1 MFPFSFYLQAF
12 LSKSLAPKEYAEL
25 ENACVKACNNDL
37 SPPKEK
43 HMQTLLLACGGG
55 QGNQPDRV
63 SVSDI
68 NYVLNSISRII
79 SKASGWI
86 SMLKS
91 HIVLHRLFQECGGKF
106 QREFFHLA
114 ESLRNTRSGG
124 KEQDLFSLKYW
135 KDDSSRTAFEL
146 SGWVRAYALYFEEY
160 TCCAKFWP
168 FLCSQGG
175 GSTPMQS
182 YEFDK
187 LLQHVPVTQTLMRR
201 LTDCEPVGEILQRN
215 DSPVR
220 AATALIFKDS
230 LKVFKLANEGVCA
243 LVGSFF
249 EQDKSKAR
257 KGLEIYKRSLVQH
270 EDLQRLYTTCHNMQI
285 VNKVPALEAPP
296 ETFLATMQEYVDT
309 AKVGEMPAG
318 VGARRTNKPSGD
330 ASSQSSL
337 VATSSAST
345 TPQQNA
351 NATLDALFGEMN
363 IQTPPQNARDLTN
376 TGVSAA
382 GDFVAAG
389 TTPSTSNDDPFG
401 LANINNGNTRGQ
413 HQQAQPAASTSTTP
427 SQLPPPIRAH
437 QPPPQQQ
444 QEQQQQQQQQ
454 QIARRFLISSYDVT
468 GVSNDLI
475 ALAKSVMT
483 IKPNYSYTA
492 SEVQEQ
498 VTLINQLGVFKK
510 IEPLVT
516 ETRDGMVIDFQLES
530 HPEIRSIVVS
540 GCDYLPNT
548 VLTSAFKGQMNKVL
562 NMHKFHSGMRKIRD
576 WYNVNAIPSN
586 ILGADVDTDTGVVE
600 LRISEPKIGNVNVRF
615 MDAAGNPQKKGT
627 TKPSIIARYLSNVKP
642 GKVYSVKGV
651 QDDLRA
657 VYANCPV
664 EDVSSQPIP
673 RNAAAGGQQQQQN
686 AEGENLLSRDTTAK
700 VQDSMVMD
708 FTVNIVEKSPGGF
721 SAGGG
726 MSAKGLT
733 EGNFGGLL
741 ANVNYV
747 QRNLFGKCQKLNLGL
762 DVVPKSNSKKGIDA
776 DIKLSLSDPWIEGDK
791 RRTARTF
798 NLNTAAV
805 SASQIY
811 GASQFQD
818 ENDEGAEDRLSS
830 ALSIDA
836 NSTKGDFININT
848 KNGDIGSTNI
858 NNSKVGEIDES
869 KTVTSS
875 SSNSEG
881 EKTGGFSKSLAKL
894 GGGKSRD
901 DVVAKED
908 STSNNENSA
917 VPSNNKS
924 SNEVRVRKLISS
936 IDYSRPLANG
946 WNGTFIASWC
956 RSSLWDGQR
965 NSILHDA
972 YGAPLTF
979 SGSGCDVAATSQ
991 LRVVYSAPDGDTQ
1004 LMLSAEQAVPLRPDW
1019 LNFTRLFARAQ
1030 RTFQFPIFSSSKS
1043 REQNLSAMTN
1053 ADRETGKIKRG
1064 VFATTPIKLTFASK
1078 GGNVIG
1084 DLPPHEAFPIGG
1096 TNSVRGYN
1104 EGAVGTARKFVVGSA
1119 ELVVPTG
1126 IEHVS
1131 ASLFFDCGSDLNS
1144 GSSILGDP
1152 AGTRGKPG
1160 SGFGYGAGFQLASP
1174 FGPLRLE
1181 YAKNNHGITRAHF
1194 GIGRSF

>member
-1 MFPFSFYLQAF
+1 MRNSE
-12 LSKSLAPKEYAEL
+12 SGAER
-25 ENACVKACNNDL
+25 VRSVGDGDDRPRGGK
-37 SPPKEK
+37 
-43 HMQTLLLACGGG
+43 GGG
-55 QGNQPDRV
+55 GGEERNAERKNNHEKP
-63 SVSDI
+63 
-68 NYVLNSISRII
+68 
-79 SKASGWI
+79 AS
-86 SMLKS
+86 SLP
-91 HIVLHRLFQECGGKF
+91 F
-106 QREFFHLA
+106 QRRGRINRGREEGRARRIFDIADASSNSNATDSSTTTTNKKKNSFNGNNNKSRSNFAQGQGETSAKGGA
-114 ESLRNTRSGG
+114 EREGNRSIGRDVQSSGTTTRKTRNTR
-124 KEQDLFSLKYW
+124 D
-135 KDDSSRTAFEL
+135 FE
-146 SGWVRAYALYFEEY
+146 
-160 TCCAKFWP
+160 
-168 FLCSQGG
+168 
-175 GSTPMQS
+175 M
-182 YEFDK
+182 
-187 LLQHVPVTQTLMRR
+187 
-201 LTDCEPVGEILQRN
+201 
-215 DSPVR
+215 
-220 AATALIFKDS
+220 
-230 LKVFKLANEGVCA
+230 NEGA
-243 LVGSFF
+243 FA
-249 EQDKSKAR
+249 E
-257 KGLEIYKRSLVQH
+257 E
-270 EDLQRLYTTCHNMQI
+270 EEE
-285 VNKVPALEAPP
+285 NKKNGTSPA
-296 ETFLATMQEYVDT
+296 
-309 AKVGEMPAG
+309 
-318 VGARRTNKPSGD
+318 
-330 ASSQSSL
+330 
-337 VATSSAST
+337 
-345 TPQQNA
+345 
-351 NATLDALFGEMN
+351 
-363 IQTPPQNARDLTN
+363 
-376 TGVSAA
+376 
-382 GDFVAAG
+382 
-389 TTPSTSNDDPFG
+389 
-401 LANINNGNTRGQ
+401 
-413 HQQAQPAASTSTTP
+413 
-427 SQLPPPIRAH
+427 
-437 QPPPQQQ
+437 QQQ
-444 QEQQQQQQQQ
+444 LQQQ

-492 SEVQEQ
+492 NEVQEQ

-510 IEPLVT
+510 IEPQVT

-548 VLTSAFKGQMNKVL
+548 VLTNSFKGQMNKVL

-615 MDAAGNPQKKGT
+615 LDAAGNPQKKGT

-642 GKVYSVKGV
+642 GKVYSIKGV

-673 RNAAAGGQQQQQN
+673 RNAAAGVQQQQQQQ
-686 AEGENLLSRDTTAK
+686 AEGENLVSRDTTAK
-700 VQDSMVMD
+700 VQDSMIMD

-762 DVVPKSNSKKGIDA
+762 EVVPKSNSKKGIDA

-798 NLNTAAV
+798 NLNTAAI

-818 ENDEGAEDRLSS
+818 DNDEGAEDRLSS
-830 ALSIDA
+830 AFNVDA
-836 NSTKGDFININT
+836 NSTRMNVNNNI
-848 KNGDIGSTNI
+848 GDIGSSTINDNKVGDN
-858 NNSKVGEIDES
+858 NNSV
-869 KTVTSS
+869 
-875 SSNSEG
+875 G
-881 EKTGGFSKSLAKL
+881 EKTGGFSKTISQLS
-894 GGGKSRD
+894 GGKSRD
-901 DVVAKED
+901 DTVAKED
-908 STSNNENSA
+908 STRNDENNA
-917 VPSNNKS
+917 APSNNKKDS

-1004 LMLSAEQAVPLRPDW
+1004 LMLSAEQALPLRPDW

-1030 RTFQFPIFSSSKS
+1030 RTFQFPIFSSSKG
-1043 REQNLSAMTN
+1043 REQNLGSMMST
-1053 ADRETGKIKRG
+1053 DRETDEIKRG
-1064 VFATTPIKLTFASK
+1064 AFASTPIKLTLASK

-1126 IEHVS
+1126 IEHIS

-1181 YAKNNHGITRAHF
+1181 YAKNDHGITRAHF

>member
-1 MFPFSFYLQAF
+1 VQS
-12 LSKSLAPKEYAEL
+12 
-25 ENACVKACNNDL
+25 
-37 SPPKEK
+37 
-43 HMQTLLLACGGG
+43 
-55 QGNQPDRV
+55 
-63 SVSDI
+63 
-68 NYVLNSISRII
+68 
-79 SKASGWI
+79 SGTTR
-86 SMLKS
+86 KT
-91 HIVLHRLFQECGGKF
+91 
-106 QREFFHLA
+106 
-114 ESLRNTRSGG
+114 RNTR
-124 KEQDLFSLKYW
+124 D
-135 KDDSSRTAFEL
+135 FE
-146 SGWVRAYALYFEEY
+146 
-160 TCCAKFWP
+160 
-168 FLCSQGG
+168 
-175 GSTPMQS
+175 M
-182 YEFDK
+182 
-187 LLQHVPVTQTLMRR
+187 
-201 LTDCEPVGEILQRN
+201 
-215 DSPVR
+215 
-220 AATALIFKDS
+220 
-230 LKVFKLANEGVCA
+230 NEGA
-243 LVGSFF
+243 FA
-249 EQDKSKAR
+249 E
-257 KGLEIYKRSLVQH
+257 E
-270 EDLQRLYTTCHNMQI
+270 EEE
-285 VNKVPALEAPP
+285 NKKNGTSPA
-296 ETFLATMQEYVDT
+296 
-309 AKVGEMPAG
+309 
-318 VGARRTNKPSGD
+318 
-330 ASSQSSL
+330 
-337 VATSSAST
+337 
-345 TPQQNA
+345 
-351 NATLDALFGEMN
+351 
-363 IQTPPQNARDLTN
+363 
-376 TGVSAA
+376 
-382 GDFVAAG
+382 
-389 TTPSTSNDDPFG
+389 
-401 LANINNGNTRGQ
+401 
-413 HQQAQPAASTSTTP
+413 
-427 SQLPPPIRAH
+427 
-437 QPPPQQQ
+437 
-444 QEQQQQQQQQ
+444 QQQQQQQ

-492 SEVQEQ
+492 NEVQEQ

-510 IEPLVT
+510 IEPQVT

-548 VLTSAFKGQMNKVL
+548 VLTNAFKGQMNKVL

-615 MDAAGNPQKKGT
+615 LDAAGNPQKKGT

-642 GKVYSVKGV
+642 GKVYSIKGV

-673 RNAAAGGQQQQQN
+673 RNAAAGVQQQQQQQ
-686 AEGENLLSRDTTAK
+686 AEGENLVSRDTTAK
-700 VQDSMVMD
+700 VQDSMIMD

-762 DVVPKSNSKKGIDA
+762 EVVPKSNSKKGIDA

-798 NLNTAAV
+798 NLNTAAI
-805 SASQIY
+805 SAGQIY

-818 ENDEGAEDRLSS
+818 DNDEGAEDRLSS
-830 ALSIDA
+830 AFNVDA
-836 NSTKGDFININT
+836 NSTRMNVNNNI
-848 KNGDIGSTNI
+848 GDIGSSTINDNKVGDN
-858 NNSKVGEIDES
+858 NNSV
-869 KTVTSS
+869 
-875 SSNSEG
+875 G
-881 EKTGGFSKSLAKL
+881 EKTGGFSKTISQLS
-894 GGGKSRD
+894 GGKSRD
-901 DVVAKED
+901 DTVAKED
-908 STSNNENSA
+908 STRNDENNA
-917 VPSNNKS
+917 APSNNKKDS

-1004 LMLSAEQAVPLRPDW
+1004 LMLSAEQALPLRPDW

-1030 RTFQFPIFSSSKS
+1030 RTFQFPIFSSSKG
-1043 REQNLSAMTN
+1043 REQNLGSMMST
-1053 ADRETGKIKRG
+1053 DRETDEIKRG
-1064 VFATTPIKLTFASK
+1064 AFASTPIKLTLASK

-1126 IEHVS
+1126 IEHIS

-1181 YAKNNHGITRAHF
+1181 YAKNDHGITRAHF

>member
-1 MFPFSFYLQAF
+1 M
-12 LSKSLAPKEYAEL
+12 
-25 ENACVKACNNDL
+25 
-37 SPPKEK
+37 
-43 HMQTLLLACGGG
+43 
-55 QGNQPDRV
+55 
-63 SVSDI
+63 
-68 NYVLNSISRII
+68 
-79 SKASGWI
+79 
-86 SMLKS
+86 
-91 HIVLHRLFQECGGKF
+91 
-106 QREFFHLA
+106 
-114 ESLRNTRSGG
+114 
-124 KEQDLFSLKYW
+124 
-135 KDDSSRTAFEL
+135 
-146 SGWVRAYALYFEEY
+146 
-160 TCCAKFWP
+160 
-168 FLCSQGG
+168 
-175 GSTPMQS
+175 
-182 YEFDK
+182 
-187 LLQHVPVTQTLMRR
+187 
-201 LTDCEPVGEILQRN
+201 
-215 DSPVR
+215 
-220 AATALIFKDS
+220 
-230 LKVFKLANEGVCA
+230 NEGA
-243 LVGSFF
+243 FA
-249 EQDKSKAR
+249 E
-257 KGLEIYKRSLVQH
+257 E
-270 EDLQRLYTTCHNMQI
+270 EEE
-285 VNKVPALEAPP
+285 NKKNGTSPA
-296 ETFLATMQEYVDT
+296 
-309 AKVGEMPAG
+309 
-318 VGARRTNKPSGD
+318 
-330 ASSQSSL
+330 
-337 VATSSAST
+337 
-345 TPQQNA
+345 
-351 NATLDALFGEMN
+351 
-363 IQTPPQNARDLTN
+363 
-376 TGVSAA
+376 
-382 GDFVAAG
+382 
-389 TTPSTSNDDPFG
+389 
-401 LANINNGNTRGQ
+401 
-413 HQQAQPAASTSTTP
+413 
-427 SQLPPPIRAH
+427 
-437 QPPPQQQ
+437 
-444 QEQQQQQQQQ
+444 QQQQQQQ

-492 SEVQEQ
+492 NEVQEQ

-510 IEPLVT
+510 IEPQVT

-548 VLTSAFKGQMNKVL
+548 VLTNAFKGQMNKVL

-615 MDAAGNPQKKGT
+615 LDAAGNPQKKGT

-642 GKVYSVKGV
+642 GKVYSIKGV

-673 RNAAAGGQQQQQN
+673 RNAAAGVQQQQQQQ
-686 AEGENLLSRDTTAK
+686 AEGENLVSRDTTAK
-700 VQDSMVMD
+700 VQDSMIMD

-762 DVVPKSNSKKGIDA
+762 EVVPKSNSKKGIDA

-798 NLNTAAV
+798 NLNTAAI

-818 ENDEGAEDRLSS
+818 DNDEGAEDRLSS
-830 ALSIDA
+830 AFNVDT
-836 NSTKGDFININT
+836 NSTRMNVNNNI
-848 KNGDIGSTNI
+848 GDIGSSTINDNKVGDN
-858 NNSKVGEIDES
+858 NNSV
-869 KTVTSS
+869 
-875 SSNSEG
+875 G
-881 EKTGGFSKSLAKL
+881 EKTGGFSKTISQLS
-894 GGGKSRD
+894 GGKSRD
-901 DVVAKED
+901 DTVAKED
-908 STSNNENSA
+908 STRNDENNA
-917 VPSNNKS
+917 APSNNKKDS

-1004 LMLSAEQAVPLRPDW
+1004 LMLSAEQALPLRPDW

-1030 RTFQFPIFSSSKS
+1030 RTFQFPIFSSSKG
-1043 REQNLSAMTN
+1043 REQNLGSMMST
-1053 ADRETGKIKRG
+1053 DRETDEIKRG
-1064 VFATTPIKLTFASK
+1064 AFASTPIKLTLASK

-1126 IEHVS
+1126 IEHIS

-1181 YAKNNHGITRAHF
+1181 YAKNDHGITRAHF

>member
-1 MFPFSFYLQAF
+1 MRNSE
-12 LSKSLAPKEYAEL
+12 SGAER
-25 ENACVKACNNDL
+25 VRSVGDGDDRPRGGK
-37 SPPKEK
+37 
-43 HMQTLLLACGGG
+43 GGG
-55 QGNQPDRV
+55 GGGEERNAERKNNHEKP
-63 SVSDI
+63 
-68 NYVLNSISRII
+68 
-79 SKASGWI
+79 AS
-86 SMLKS
+86 SLP
-91 HIVLHRLFQECGGKF
+91 F
-106 QREFFHLA
+106 QRRGRINRGREEGRARRIFDIADASSNSNATDSSTTTTNKKKNFFNGNNNKSRSNFAQGQGETSAKGGA
-114 ESLRNTRSGG
+114 EREGNRSIGRDVQSSGTTRKTRNTR
-124 KEQDLFSLKYW
+124 D
-135 KDDSSRTAFEL
+135 FE
-146 SGWVRAYALYFEEY
+146 
-160 TCCAKFWP
+160 
-168 FLCSQGG
+168 
-175 GSTPMQS
+175 M
-182 YEFDK
+182 
-187 LLQHVPVTQTLMRR
+187 
-201 LTDCEPVGEILQRN
+201 
-215 DSPVR
+215 
-220 AATALIFKDS
+220 
-230 LKVFKLANEGVCA
+230 NEGA
-243 LVGSFF
+243 FA
-249 EQDKSKAR
+249 E
-257 KGLEIYKRSLVQH
+257 E
-270 EDLQRLYTTCHNMQI
+270 EEE
-285 VNKVPALEAPP
+285 NKKNGTSPA
-296 ETFLATMQEYVDT
+296 
-309 AKVGEMPAG
+309 
-318 VGARRTNKPSGD
+318 
-330 ASSQSSL
+330 
-337 VATSSAST
+337 
-345 TPQQNA
+345 
-351 NATLDALFGEMN
+351 
-363 IQTPPQNARDLTN
+363 
-376 TGVSAA
+376 
-382 GDFVAAG
+382 
-389 TTPSTSNDDPFG
+389 
-401 LANINNGNTRGQ
+401 
-413 HQQAQPAASTSTTP
+413 
-427 SQLPPPIRAH
+427 
-437 QPPPQQQ
+437 
-444 QEQQQQQQQQ
+444 QQQQQQQ

-492 SEVQEQ
+492 NEVQEQ

-510 IEPLVT
+510 IEPQVT

-548 VLTSAFKGQMNKVL
+548 VLTNSFKGQMNKVL

-615 MDAAGNPQKKGT
+615 LDAAGNPQKKGT

-642 GKVYSVKGV
+642 GKVYSIKGV

-673 RNAAAGGQQQQQN
+673 RNAAAGVQQQQQQQ
-686 AEGENLLSRDTTAK
+686 AEGENLVSRDTTAK
-700 VQDSMVMD
+700 VQDSMIMD

-762 DVVPKSNSKKGIDA
+762 EVVPKSNSKKGIDA

-798 NLNTAAV
+798 NLNTAAI

-818 ENDEGAEDRLSS
+818 DNDEGAEDRLSS
-830 ALSIDA
+830 AFNVDA
-836 NSTKGDFININT
+836 NSTRMNVNNNI
-848 KNGDIGSTNI
+848 GDIGSSTINDNKVGDN
-858 NNSKVGEIDES
+858 NNSV
-869 KTVTSS
+869 
-875 SSNSEG
+875 G
-881 EKTGGFSKSLAKL
+881 EKTGGFSKTISQLS
-894 GGGKSRD
+894 GGKSRD
-901 DVVAKED
+901 DTVAKED
-908 STSNNENSA
+908 STRNDENNA
-917 VPSNNKS
+917 APSNNKKDS

-1004 LMLSAEQAVPLRPDW
+1004 LMLSAEQALPLRPDW

-1030 RTFQFPIFSSSKS
+1030 RTFQFPIFSSSKG
-1043 REQNLSAMTN
+1043 REQNLGSMMST
-1053 ADRETGKIKRG
+1053 DRETDEIKRG
-1064 VFATTPIKLTFASK
+1064 AFASTPIKLTLASK

-1126 IEHVS
+1126 IEHIS

-1181 YAKNNHGITRAHF
+1181 YAKNDHGITRAHF

>member
-1 MFPFSFYLQAF
+1 MRNSE
-12 LSKSLAPKEYAEL
+12 SGAER
-25 ENACVKACNNDL
+25 VRSVGDGDDRPRGGK
-37 SPPKEK
+37 
-43 HMQTLLLACGGG
+43 GGG
-55 QGNQPDRV
+55 GGGEERNAERKNNHEKP
-63 SVSDI
+63 
-68 NYVLNSISRII
+68 
-79 SKASGWI
+79 AS
-86 SMLKS
+86 SLP
-91 HIVLHRLFQECGGKF
+91 F
-106 QREFFHLA
+106 QRRGRINRGREEGRARRIFDIADASSNSNATDSSTTTTNKKKNFFNGNNNKSRSNFAQGQGETSAKGGA
-114 ESLRNTRSGG
+114 EREGNRSIGRDVQSSGTTRKTRNTR
-124 KEQDLFSLKYW
+124 D
-135 KDDSSRTAFEL
+135 FE
-146 SGWVRAYALYFEEY
+146 
-160 TCCAKFWP
+160 
-168 FLCSQGG
+168 
-175 GSTPMQS
+175 M
-182 YEFDK
+182 
-187 LLQHVPVTQTLMRR
+187 
-201 LTDCEPVGEILQRN
+201 
-215 DSPVR
+215 
-220 AATALIFKDS
+220 
-230 LKVFKLANEGVCA
+230 NEGA
-243 LVGSFF
+243 FA
-249 EQDKSKAR
+249 E
-257 KGLEIYKRSLVQH
+257 E
-270 EDLQRLYTTCHNMQI
+270 EEE
-285 VNKVPALEAPP
+285 NKKNGTSPA
-296 ETFLATMQEYVDT
+296 
-309 AKVGEMPAG
+309 
-318 VGARRTNKPSGD
+318 
-330 ASSQSSL
+330 
-337 VATSSAST
+337 
-345 TPQQNA
+345 
-351 NATLDALFGEMN
+351 
-363 IQTPPQNARDLTN
+363 
-376 TGVSAA
+376 
-382 GDFVAAG
+382 
-389 TTPSTSNDDPFG
+389 
-401 LANINNGNTRGQ
+401 
-413 HQQAQPAASTSTTP
+413 
-427 SQLPPPIRAH
+427 
-437 QPPPQQQ
+437 
-444 QEQQQQQQQQ
+444 QQQQQQQ

-492 SEVQEQ
+492 NEVQEQ

-510 IEPLVT
+510 IEPQVT

-548 VLTSAFKGQMNKVL
+548 VLTNAFKGQMNKVL

-615 MDAAGNPQKKGT
+615 LDAAGNPQKKGT

-642 GKVYSVKGV
+642 GKVYSIKGV

-673 RNAAAGGQQQQQN
+673 RNAAAGVQQQQQQQ
-686 AEGENLLSRDTTAK
+686 AEGENLVSRDTTAK
-700 VQDSMVMD
+700 VQDSMIMD

-762 DVVPKSNSKKGIDA
+762 EVVPKSNSKKGIDA

-798 NLNTAAV
+798 NLNTAAI

-818 ENDEGAEDRLSS
+818 DNDEGAEDRLSS
-830 ALSIDA
+830 AFNVDA
-836 NSTKGDFININT
+836 NSTRMNVNNNI
-848 KNGDIGSTNI
+848 GDIGSSTINDNKVGDN
-858 NNSKVGEIDES
+858 NNSV
-869 KTVTSS
+869 
-875 SSNSEG
+875 G
-881 EKTGGFSKSLAKL
+881 EKTGGFSKTISQLS
-894 GGGKSRD
+894 GGKSRD
-901 DVVAKED
+901 DTVAKED
-908 STSNNENSA
+908 STRNDENNA
-917 VPSNNKS
+917 APSNNKKDS

-1004 LMLSAEQAVPLRPDW
+1004 LMLSAEQALPLRPDW

-1030 RTFQFPIFSSSKS
+1030 RTFQFPIFSSSKG
-1043 REQNLSAMTN
+1043 REQNLGSMMST
-1053 ADRETGKIKRG
+1053 DRETDEIKRG
-1064 VFATTPIKLTFASK
+1064 AFASTPIKLTLASK

-1126 IEHVS
+1126 IEHIS

-1181 YAKNNHGITRAHF
+1181 YAKNDHGITRAHF

>member
-1 MFPFSFYLQAF
+1 MERGQGQRQHQHRVPSSFLPSFFSASRKQEQVRN
-12 LSKSLAPKEYAEL
+12 SESGAER
-25 ENACVKACNNDL
+25 VRSVGDGDDRPRGGK
-37 SPPKEK
+37 
-43 HMQTLLLACGGG
+43 GGG
-55 QGNQPDRV
+55 GEERNAERKNNHEKP
-63 SVSDI
+63 
-68 NYVLNSISRII
+68 
-79 SKASGWI
+79 AS
-86 SMLKS
+86 SLP
-91 HIVLHRLFQECGGKF
+91 F
-106 QREFFHLA
+106 QRRGRINRGREEGRARRIFDIADASSNSNATDSSTTTTNKKKNSFNGNNNKSRSNFAQGQGETSAKGGA
-114 ESLRNTRSGG
+114 EREGNRSIGRDVQSSGTTTRKTRNTR
-124 KEQDLFSLKYW
+124 D
-135 KDDSSRTAFEL
+135 FE
-146 SGWVRAYALYFEEY
+146 
-160 TCCAKFWP
+160 
-168 FLCSQGG
+168 
-175 GSTPMQS
+175 M
-182 YEFDK
+182 
-187 LLQHVPVTQTLMRR
+187 
-201 LTDCEPVGEILQRN
+201 
-215 DSPVR
+215 
-220 AATALIFKDS
+220 
-230 LKVFKLANEGVCA
+230 NEGA
-243 LVGSFF
+243 FA
-249 EQDKSKAR
+249 E
-257 KGLEIYKRSLVQH
+257 E
-270 EDLQRLYTTCHNMQI
+270 EEE
-285 VNKVPALEAPP
+285 NKKNGTSPA
-296 ETFLATMQEYVDT
+296 
-309 AKVGEMPAG
+309 
-318 VGARRTNKPSGD
+318 
-330 ASSQSSL
+330 
-337 VATSSAST
+337 
-345 TPQQNA
+345 
-351 NATLDALFGEMN
+351 
-363 IQTPPQNARDLTN
+363 
-376 TGVSAA
+376 
-382 GDFVAAG
+382 
-389 TTPSTSNDDPFG
+389 
-401 LANINNGNTRGQ
+401 
-413 HQQAQPAASTSTTP
+413 
-427 SQLPPPIRAH
+427 
-437 QPPPQQQ
+437 QQQ
-444 QEQQQQQQQQ
+444 LQQQ

-492 SEVQEQ
+492 NEVQEQ

-510 IEPLVT
+510 IEPQVT

-548 VLTSAFKGQMNKVL
+548 VLTNAFKGQMNKVL

-615 MDAAGNPQKKGT
+615 LDAAGNPQKKGT

-642 GKVYSVKGV
+642 GKVYSIKGV

-673 RNAAAGGQQQQQN
+673 RNAAAGVQQQQQQQ
-686 AEGENLLSRDTTAK
+686 AEGENLVSRDTTAK
-700 VQDSMVMD
+700 VQDSMIMD

-762 DVVPKSNSKKGIDA
+762 EVVPKSNSKKGIDA

-798 NLNTAAV
+798 NLNTAAI

-818 ENDEGAEDRLSS
+818 DNDEGAEDRLSS
-830 ALSIDA
+830 AFNVDA
-836 NSTKGDFININT
+836 NSTRMNVNNNI
-848 KNGDIGSTNI
+848 GDIGSSTINDNKVGDN
-858 NNSKVGEIDES
+858 NNSV
-869 KTVTSS
+869 
-875 SSNSEG
+875 G
-881 EKTGGFSKSLAKL
+881 EKTGGFSKTISQLS
-894 GGGKSRD
+894 GGKSRD
-901 DVVAKED
+901 DTVAKED
-908 STSNNENSA
+908 STRNDENNA
-917 VPSNNKS
+917 APSNNKKDS

-1004 LMLSAEQAVPLRPDW
+1004 LMLSAEQALPLRPDW

-1030 RTFQFPIFSSSKS
+1030 RTFQFPIFSSSKG
-1043 REQNLSAMTN
+1043 REQNLGSMMST
-1053 ADRETGKIKRG
+1053 DRETDEIKRG
-1064 VFATTPIKLTFASK
+1064 AFASTPIKLTLASK

-1126 IEHVS
+1126 IEHIS

-1181 YAKNNHGITRAHF
+1181 YAKNDHGITRAHF

>member
-1 MFPFSFYLQAF
+1 M
-12 LSKSLAPKEYAEL
+12 
-25 ENACVKACNNDL
+25 
-37 SPPKEK
+37 
-43 HMQTLLLACGGG
+43 
-55 QGNQPDRV
+55 
-63 SVSDI
+63 
-68 NYVLNSISRII
+68 
-79 SKASGWI
+79 
-86 SMLKS
+86 
-91 HIVLHRLFQECGGKF
+91 
-106 QREFFHLA
+106 
-114 ESLRNTRSGG
+114 
-124 KEQDLFSLKYW
+124 
-135 KDDSSRTAFEL
+135 
-146 SGWVRAYALYFEEY
+146 
-160 TCCAKFWP
+160 
-168 FLCSQGG
+168 
-175 GSTPMQS
+175 
-182 YEFDK
+182 
-187 LLQHVPVTQTLMRR
+187 
-201 LTDCEPVGEILQRN
+201 
-215 DSPVR
+215 
-220 AATALIFKDS
+220 
-230 LKVFKLANEGVCA
+230 NEGA
-243 LVGSFF
+243 FA
-249 EQDKSKAR
+249 E
-257 KGLEIYKRSLVQH
+257 E
-270 EDLQRLYTTCHNMQI
+270 EEE
-285 VNKVPALEAPP
+285 NKKNGTSPA
-296 ETFLATMQEYVDT
+296 
-309 AKVGEMPAG
+309 
-318 VGARRTNKPSGD
+318 
-330 ASSQSSL
+330 
-337 VATSSAST
+337 
-345 TPQQNA
+345 
-351 NATLDALFGEMN
+351 
-363 IQTPPQNARDLTN
+363 
-376 TGVSAA
+376 
-382 GDFVAAG
+382 
-389 TTPSTSNDDPFG
+389 
-401 LANINNGNTRGQ
+401 
-413 HQQAQPAASTSTTP
+413 
-427 SQLPPPIRAH
+427 
-437 QPPPQQQ
+437 
-444 QEQQQQQQQQ
+444 QQQQQQQ

-492 SEVQEQ
+492 NEVQEQ

-510 IEPLVT
+510 IEPQVT

-548 VLTSAFKGQMNKVL
+548 VLTNAFKGQMNKVL

-615 MDAAGNPQKKGT
+615 LDAAGNPQKKGT

-642 GKVYSVKGV
+642 GNVYSIKGV

-673 RNAAAGGQQQQQN
+673 RNAAAGVQQQQQQQ
-686 AEGENLLSRDTTAK
+686 AEGENLVSRDTTAK
-700 VQDSMVMD
+700 VQDSMIMD

-762 DVVPKSNSKKGIDA
+762 EVVPKSNSKKGIDA

-798 NLNTAAV
+798 NLNTAAI

-818 ENDEGAEDRLSS
+818 DNDEGAEDRLSS
-830 ALSIDA
+830 AFNVDA
-836 NSTKGDFININT
+836 NSTRMNVNNNI
-848 KNGDIGSTNI
+848 GDIGSSTINDNKVGDN
-858 NNSKVGEIDES
+858 NNSV
-869 KTVTSS
+869 
-875 SSNSEG
+875 G
-881 EKTGGFSKSLAKL
+881 EKTGGFSKTISQLS
-894 GGGKSRD
+894 GGKSRD
-901 DVVAKED
+901 DTVAKED
-908 STSNNENSA
+908 STRNDENNA
-917 VPSNNKS
+917 APSNNKKDS

-1004 LMLSAEQAVPLRPDW
+1004 LMLSAEQALPLRPDW

-1030 RTFQFPIFSSSKS
+1030 RTFQFPIFSSSKG
-1043 REQNLSAMTN
+1043 REQNLGSMMST
-1053 ADRETGKIKRG
+1053 DRETDEIKRG
-1064 VFATTPIKLTFASK
+1064 AFASTPIKLTLASK

-1126 IEHVS
+1126 IEHIS

-1181 YAKNNHGITRAHF
+1181 YAKNDHGITRAHF